1 MSIRYEMDPVWAD
14 LVDMMDKRGEPA
26 VVVFYGDH
34 LPTMGLTEADMK
46 SGSLFTRIMLSGTTS
61 G

>member
-1 MSIRYEMDPVWAD
+1 MDQFAAD

-34 LPTMGLTEADMK
+34 LPTMGLTE
-46 SGSLFTRIMLSGTTS
+46 SGYEERQPV
-61 G
+61 